1 MALVTIKGAS
11 SSSFTHQSKN
21 FDVFLSFKEED
32 TRYGFTG
39 HLYNALH
46 QKGINTFIDDDL
58 QRREEIYVELL
69 KIIESSKISII
80 VFSQNYASSTWF
92 LDELIKILECKKND
106 QVVLSI
112 FYDVDPSKVHN
123 QKGKIGEALAKHEE
137 LFKDSKK
144 LKRWREALNE
154 ATNLSGWHY
163 KYGYVFFFLIF

>member
-32 TRYGFTG
+32 TWYGFTG

-58 QRREEIYVELL
+58 QRGEEISMELL
-69 KIIESSKISII
+69 KIIESSKILII
-80 VFSQNYASSTWF
+80 VLSQNYASSPWC

-106 QVVLSI
+106 QVVLPI
-112 FYDVDPSKVHN
+112 FYDVDPSKVRN
-123 QKGKIGEALAKHEE
+123 
-137 LFKDSKK
+137 
-144 LKRWREALNE
+144 
-154 ATNLSGWHY
+154 
-163 KYGYVFFFLIF
+163 